1 MREFKGIRIR
11 LTIGYAIECKCL
23 NLTHML
29 HRYPIEV
36 ALVMDFIPLK
46 HLKVELFS
54 GVTRHFL
61 AALFFFL
68 CVCVLLFFYFFFF
81 GGGGGNE

>member
-11 LTIGYAIECKCL
+11 LTIGYAIECNCL

-61 AALFFFL
+61 AALF
-68 CVCVLLFFYFFFF
+68 CVCVCVFFFF
-81 GGGGGNE
+81 WGGGGGGWGHE